1 MPKSYKKYTID
12 IKVGDKIQVGR
23 FRNVT
28 TMVKNIT
35 IDEHGQPIIHTNKG
49 KKKLFTCRI
58 HKLTPGTKTPK
69 QILLEVKNRKKT
81 WFFFEETI

>member
-58 HKLTPGTKTPK
+58 HKLTSEQKLKTNTFRSK
-69 QILLEVKNRKKT
+69 ESKKT
-81 WFFFEETI
+81 WFLFEETI